1 MADENF
7 WMNPRS
13 LMGAKWHGGAGL
25 LGERLHT
32 METLPAT
39 PAGTTDEFINGRWV
53 PRDGFQY
60 DIEVDGNTESFNFD
74 NRLTPGGM
82 EAFRRRQ
89 GITANPSMV
98 PNQFDP
104 ATGGGQLRQYLGHEE
119 ETPQKVIPAQQT
131 KKWPWGQSI
140 ANMFRGAI
148 NQIIPPAY

>member
-13 LMGAKWHGGAGL
+13 LVGAKWHGGAGL

-39 PAGTTDEFINGRWV
+39 PPGTTDEFINGRWV
-53 PRDGFQY
+53 PRD
-60 DIEVDGNTESFNFD
+60 V
-74 NRLTPGGM
+74 
-82 EAFRRRQ
+82 
-89 GITANPSMV
+89 MV
-98 PNQFDP
+98 PNQSDP
-104 ATGGGQLRQYLGHEE
+104 ATGGGQLKQYLGYEE
-119 ETPQKVIPAQQT
+119 EAPQKVIPAQRT

-140 ANMFRGAI
+140 ANMFRGAV